1 MRIAL
6 PRSVFAGRFWYF
18 DTGWRIPLSLCLS
31 VEIMQ
36 SGRESGS
43 LMGGEKKQAPA
54 TVLNVRNSINSGWL
68 VCEHSNV
75 VEEEIIFKQKSG
87 ILVWIL
93 IVYCPKVIFETAK
106 VELMPRPSLAC
117 KYKEITIF
125 YNVSFPCDY
134 RRIRIFVEFY
144 TFIISSEDEKL
155 FRPCF
160 ETRSLF
166 LSHAFFSLFPCQQ
179 SFIVETILKF
189 LAP

>member
-43 LMGGEKKQAPA
+43 LMGGEKKQTPA

-106 VELMPRPSLAC
+106 VSSCLGPLLLVNIKRLRFFTMFLSRA
-117 KYKEITIF
+117 II
-125 YNVSFPCDY
+125 
-134 RRIRIFVEFY
+134 VEFV
-144 TFIISSEDEKL
+144 SSSNSKRL
-155 FRPCF
+155 LYPRKTIKSYFV
-160 ETRSLF
+160 
-166 LSHAFFSLFPCQQ
+166 HFSRLVHYF
-179 SFIVETILKF
+179 
-189 LAP
+189 

>member
-43 LMGGEKKQAPA
+43 LMGGEKKQTPA

-106 VELMPRPSLAC
+106 VELMFRPRPSLAC
-117 KYKEITIF
+117 KYKEITRFFTMFLSRAI
-125 YNVSFPCDY
+125 
-134 RRIRIFVEFY
+134 IVEFV
-144 TFIISSEDEKL
+144 SSSNSRRLLYPRKTKNYFVHVSRL
-155 FRPCF
+155 VHYF
-160 ETRSLF
+160 
-166 LSHAFFSLFPCQQ
+166 
-179 SFIVETILKF
+179 
-189 LAP
+189 

>member
-1 MRIAL
+1 MPCHA
-6 PRSVFAGRFWYF
+6 RFSRDGF
-18 DTGWRIPLSLCLS
+18 DISIQADVSLSLSVCLS

-43 LMGGEKKQAPA
+43 LMGGEKKQTPA

-106 VELMPRPSLAC
+106 VELMFRPSLAC

-125 YNVSFPCDY
+125 YNISFPCDY
-134 RRIRIFVEFY
+134 RRIRIFVEF
-144 TFIISSEDEKL
+144 
-155 FRPCF
+155 
-160 ETRSLF
+160 
-166 LSHAFFSLFPCQQ
+166 
-179 SFIVETILKF
+179 
-189 LAP
+189 